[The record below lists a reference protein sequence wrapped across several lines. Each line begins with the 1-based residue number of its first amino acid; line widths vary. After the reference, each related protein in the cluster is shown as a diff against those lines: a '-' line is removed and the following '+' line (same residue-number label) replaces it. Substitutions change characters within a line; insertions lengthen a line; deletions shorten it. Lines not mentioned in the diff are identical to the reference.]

1 MSLFTTQIGR
11 SWKSSHTARY
21 RLQQITRRSS
31 LIVVKYKIME
41 NSHVID
47 DALLS
52 KICPV
57 FSEPRLNQNGI
68 KQQWQASCP
77 KYLSVSLHS
86 LPHSGSVHEVF
97 SHSDQSF
104 YTPLFQGPLH
114 LFGGGTTWYFRVAHR
129 DRFSYRLYFL

>member
-1 MSLFTTQIGR
+1 MPTSDLPTVGNSEEGISEGNP
-11 SWKSSHTARY
+11 
-21 RLQQITRRSS
+21 

-52 KICPV
+52 KSCPV

-77 KYLSVSLHS
+77 K
-86 LPHSGSVHEVF
+86 
-97 SHSDQSF
+97 
-104 YTPLFQGPLH
+104 
-114 LFGGGTTWYFRVAHR
+114 
-129 DRFSYRLYFL
+129 